1 MAGPT
6 LPTKFP
12 CWCRAVY
19 SWGGESSRDLGF
31 IEGDLI
37 ECLNAGDGSW
47 WMGRLRR
54 DKRMMGL
61 FPSNF
66 VVVLEDTFVPISR
79 SVSPMPE
86 MQKSNSIS
94 KQQEKKERAKARKP
108 FQGYKTAQKPNAPRQ
123 SSPLKPVS
131 QPLQSTYDASNPPS
145 TVLWQERPA
154 SRGPSRS
161 PSPMPQHE
169 IGSSP
174 PPPPPPHTSGLGGSF
189 LRRTPSPQPTI
200 FGAGNGYHGR
210 TPSPVPASMN
220 GHTPPMIRDAMDD
233 VMSSLDDMTM
243 ARRDSEQED
252 ENLNPWSPEA
262 FDHFHQQQRPPPRP
276 LTSLGLGAGGSS
288 YSNDRINYSH
298 RHNSPDRFQDGTPQ
312 LETYVQ
318 RMESRLRQ
326 LQEAREKGGQ
336 DDMDSD
342 PPEPPPKNSPWS
354 SRPTSAMTKR
364 QQSMKRKSAY
374 ELGQREKLD
383 RTYTTKTNSTNSS
396 SGVQSVATDFSQQT
410 SMTSQSIFSGY
421 SAGGFSATSAGSLAR
436 KRMGSIRDR
445 ISGRPM
451 TSTGTRSE
459 HQPGWNTR
467 PTTPANLSTD
477 SESRSGAKSAI
488 GWDEGCRPTSS
499 GGLGGFATPRA
510 KKQGLFKKLMDTAK
524 TGTAS
529 IRSTIA
535 AGPPSNASSPTKMT
549 GIAGGTALLSPK
561 KNQSTSNLSYG
572 RDAAQEMGLGSTAAS
587 DWLMTR
593 RDVNRSNTPGPSERQ
608 ERADRCHMMDH
619 PVICPV
625 EELCTDRQGDEGT
638 EGQPVY
644 QPFHLSN
651 PSFSQVDKGAR
662 CITSLPNMITA
673 AVLATNYVCRPYRSA
688 VQRLRAIFTWCSE
701 RVSWD
706 DDVILHG
713 YDDAYTDT
721 RRVIQTKRGSSR
733 EVSALIVEM
742 CTAIGLHAEQVRG
755 YLKAPGEGLDL
766 DAVTRPN
773 HFWNAV
779 LIDNEWRILDASI
792 ASPTNPKRSQYSSL
806 SISIAEAWYFLARPS
821 EICWTHVPCDAQ
833 QQHMVPP
840 VSPDVLL
847 ALPVTCPPYFRL
859 GLSMH
864 VYDTSIVR
872 TEELEVCTLSIN
884 VAPDVEIVAEVEAN
898 SFLKDQDGDLYEDTD
913 SVTKKRALAQ
923 AGWYRTVPHT
933 DITQKRYIVKA
944 ILPGDEGHGVLNIY
958 AGKKGLMLSS
968 RDIVHPLAFAVPLY
982 HTGKNPAFD
991 FVKRH
996 PTPHATRHDLYIVQP
1011 QCFRLGAGETYVF
1024 CIRQNAAAV
1033 PSTPATEQ
1041 NGFDFRPVS
1050 PNPMIRPASVMS
1062 MTSSAAGSQPSN
1074 SSNSNGSNTI
1084 TPCVRSKEKP
1094 AKLAIQSPGGKIIR
1108 LNRKA
1113 EGLPQGSQC
1122 REIDGE
1128 VLGSVWEAVV
1138 KVQERGVWRALVL
1151 ADRQARWCVWA
1162 EWECV

>member
-1 MAGPT
+1 MAAPS
-6 LPTKFP
+6 LPQRFP

-19 SWGGESSRDLGF
+19 SWGGEGPRDLGF

-66 VVVLEDTFVPISR
+66 VVVLEDNFVPISR
-79 SVSPMPE
+79 CVSPMPE
-86 MQKSNSIS
+86 MEKSDSVN
-94 KQQEKKERAKARKP
+94 KQQEKKERAAKRKP
-108 FQGYKTAQKPNAPRQ
+108 FQGYKTAQAPNTSTQP
-123 SSPLKPVS
+123 SPQKPVT
-131 QPLQSTYDASNPPS
+131 QPAQSMYEASNPPS
-145 TVLWQERPA
+145 TVLWQQRPV

-161 PSPMPQHE
+161 PSPMPHHE

-174 PPPPPPHTSGLGGSF
+174 PPPPPPHRSGFGGSF
-189 LRRTPSPQPTI
+189 SRRTPSPQPPMLERPY
-200 FGAGNGYHGR
+200 GYHGR
-210 TPSPVPASMN
+210 TPSPAPASMN

-243 ARRDSEQED
+243 VRRDSEQDAEP
-252 ENLNPWSPEA
+252 LNPWSPEA
-262 FDHFHQQQRPPPRP
+262 FDNFHQQQRPPARP
-276 LTSLGLGAGGSS
+276 LTSLGLGAGGSN
-288 YSNDRINYSH
+288 YSNDRMNYSH
-298 RHNSPDRFQDGTPQ
+298 RHNSPDRFQDGPPQ

-326 LQEAREKGGQ
+326 MQEARERGGREGLG
-336 DDMDSD
+336 SD
-342 PPEPPPKNSPWS
+342 PPEPPPKNSPWN
-354 SRPTSAMTKR
+354 SRPTSAMAKR
-364 QQSMKRKSAY
+364 QRSMKRKSAY

-396 SGVQSVATDFSQQT
+396 SGVQSVATNSSQLT
-410 SMTSQSIFSGY
+410 SMTGQSIFSGY
-421 SAGGFSATSAGSLAR
+421 SASGFSATSAGSLAR

-445 ISGRPM
+445 ITGRPM
-451 TSTGTRSE
+451 TSAGTRSE
-459 HQPGWNTR
+459 QQQGWNTR
-467 PTTPANLSTD
+467 PTTPGAGPSYPD
-477 SESRSGAKSAI
+477 SRSGAKSAV
-488 GWDEGCRPTSS
+488 GWDDEYRPMSS

-510 KKQGLFKKLMDTAK
+510 KKQGFFKKLMDSAK

-529 IRSTIA
+529 VRSTIA

-549 GIAGGTALLSPK
+549 GIAGGTALLSHK
-561 KNQSTSNLSYG
+561 KNQSTSNLTYG
-572 RDAAQEMGLGSTAAS
+572 RDAAKEMGLGSGAAS

-608 ERADRCHMMDH
+608 ERADRCHMLDH

-625 EELCTDRQGDEGT
+625 DELYTDRQGDEDS
-638 EGQPVY
+638 EGRPVY
-644 QPFHLSN
+644 QPFQLSN
-651 PSFSQVDKGAR
+651 PSFSQVDKAAR
-662 CITSLPNMITA
+662 CITSLPNTITA
-673 AVLATNYVCRPYRSA
+673 ALLATNYVCRPYRSS

-706 DDVILHG
+706 DDVMLHG
-713 YDDAYTDT
+713 YDDGYTDT
-721 RRVIQTKRGSSR
+721 RRIIQTKRGSSR

-742 CTAIGLHAEQVRG
+742 CTAIGVHAEQVRG
-755 YLKAPGEGLDL
+755 YLKAPGEDLDL
-766 DAVTRPN
+766 DAVARPN
-773 HFWNAV
+773 HFWNAILV
-779 LIDNEWRILDASI
+779 DNEWRMLDASI
-792 ASPTNPKRSQYSSL
+792 AGPTNPKRGQYSSV
-806 SISIAEAWYFLARPS
+806 SNSIAEAWYFLARPS
-821 EICWTHVPCDAQ
+821 EMCWTHVPCDEM

-847 ALPVTCPPYFRL
+847 ALPGTCPPFFRL

-864 VYDTSIVR
+864 AYDTSIVR
-872 TEELEVCTLSIN
+872 MEELEVCTLSIN
-884 VAPDVEIVAEVEAN
+884 VPSDVEVVAEVEAK
-898 SFLKDQDGDLYEDTD
+898 SYLQDQDGDLYEDTD
-913 SVTKKRALAQ
+913 NMTKKRALAQ
-923 AGWYRTVPHT
+923 PSWYRTVPHT
-933 DITQKRYIVKA
+933 EVSQKRYVVKA
-944 ILPGDEGHGVLNIY
+944 ILPGDEGYGVLKIY

-968 RDIVHPLAFAVPLY
+968 RDIVHPLALAVPIY
-982 HTGKNPAFD
+982 HTGKNPAFE

-1011 QCFRLGAGETYVF
+1011 QCWRLGAGETYVF
-1024 CIRQNAAAV
+1024 CIRQNQGAV
-1033 PSTPATEQ
+1033 VSTPATEQ
-1041 NGFDFRPVS
+1041 NGFDLRPVS
-1050 PNPMIRPASVMS
+1050 PNPMMRPASAMS
-1062 MTSSAAGSQPSN
+1062 MTSSAAGSQPSGSD
-1074 SSNSNGSNTI
+1074 SSNNSNTI
-1084 TPCVRSKEKP
+1084 TPGVKVKEKP

-1122 REIDGE
+1122 REVDGE
-1128 VLGSVWEAVV
+1128 AMGSVWEAVV

-1151 ADRQARWCVWA
+1151 ADRQARWCVWG